1 MQDYFVF
8 TNEYEANIV
17 KLIKRR
23 LAEQETDASKE
34 LIGRIERSEG
44 GEYSACSS
52 ASPAKS
58 CAVIAADEEAELD
71 ALSLA
76 LIRVLLIDLRYFELA
91 DMIAPLYESHE
102 AKRRM
107 LERALELTKEP
118 RIPDG
123 AAEALKSYLYENGS
137 LNLEGYLRFRL
148 RDGMEFYRAAVD
160 AAYAEE
166 YEAELLNDLFSL
178 FGLPLVSSAPQNGE
192 PIGGAIL
199 AVLNPDG
206 SCTLSD
212 AQSTYERNEGN
223 GAGTEHFRIE
233 CAPGSVDGVLF
244 LLRSMAPRCVRLVDL
259 SLGKCDELRRAIE
272 DMFLPCGK
280 D

>member
-34 LIGRIERSEG
+34 LIGRIGCMER
-44 GEYSACSS
+44 GESGSCPSADQ
-52 ASPAKS
+52 AKS
-58 CAVIAADEEAELD
+58 CAVIAADGETELD

-91 DMIAPLYESHE
+91 DMIAPLDESHE
-102 AKRRM
+102 TKRRI
-107 LERALELTKEP
+107 LERALDMTKEP
-118 RIPDG
+118 RIPG
-123 AAEALKSYLYENGS
+123 CAAEALKSYLYESGS

-148 RDGMEFYRAAVD
+148 RDGIEFFRAAFD
-160 AAYAEE
+160 SAYAEE
-166 YEAELLNDLFSL
+166 YEAELMNDLFSL
-178 FGLPLVSSAPQNGE
+178 FGLPFVSASTQNGE
-192 PIGGAIL
+192 QIGGAVL

-212 AQSTYERNEGN
+212 AHNAYERKDGG

-233 CAPGSVDGVLF
+233 CAPGSIDGVLI
-244 LLRSMAPRCVRLVDL
+244 LLRSLAPSCVRLVDL

-272 DMFLPCGK
+272 ELFLQCGK